1 MRDKAAYEWGTQVVR
16 LVILLAVFVA
26 APFSRAQEQGTVLD
40 RVVAVVNGDAILE
53 SDIDEERRFANI
65 QPYRSGD
72 SSRESALDRIISRTL
87 IQQEARLQPNAEVS
101 NEELDRQLSTLRSE
115 IPACKQSHCE
125 TDEGWQKYLAGNGFT
140 PAEFRELWRS
150 RMQLFRFIQI
160 RFRGGVHI
168 TDDQI
173 REYYEKTMLPEYER
187 QKVAPPKLE
196 TISQR
201 IEEVLLQQQV
211 TNLMRDWLASLRA
224 QGSVRILKQDGA
236 GQ

>member
-1 MRDKAAYEWGTQVVR
+1 
-16 LVILLAVFVA
+16 LLLLLAVLVA

-53 SDIDEERRFANI
+53 SDIDEERRFGNI
-65 QPYRSGD
+65 QPYRSRD
-72 SSRESALDRIISRTL
+72 DSRESALDRIINRTL
-87 IQQEARLQPNAEVS
+87 IQQEARLQPNTQVS
-101 NEELDRQLSTLRSE
+101 DAELDRQLSKLRSD
-115 IPACKQSHCE
+115 IPACKQYHCE
-125 TDEGWQKYLAGNGFT
+125 TDEGWQKYLADNGFT
-140 PAEFRELWRS
+140 PEEFRERWRGS
-150 RMQLFRFIQI
+150 MQLLRFIQI

-168 TDDQI
+168 TDEQI

-211 TNLMRDWLASLRA
+211 SNLLRDWLASLRV
-224 QGSVRILKQDGA
+224 QGSVRILKQDEA
-236 GQ
+236 SQ